1 MKDANTNSFIF
12 YTAYAEKLRRLTDSQ
27 LGALVRIM
35 CAYKESG
42 NAPEITDAAVAFAFD
57 VVRYDMDR
65 NSEKY
70 ETTVQARKEAGAK
83 GGQAKVA
90 NANKSKQSQANLANA
105 TFAKQNKQEAANL
118 ADNENANDNDNDND
132 NIKRESERE
141 KNPPPPNPP
150 EEEQPELFGLYH
162 NVRLKKAEFQT
173 LMDTYPNDYREM
185 IENLSGYMR
194 SKGKVYDDHF
204 ATMMK
209 WKREDEQK
217 KKEQRASPKKTAF
230 NNFAQ
235 RDNTDLDEDW
245 SLYANFQNIAE
256 TEDEDNGDNL
266 HAG

>member
-105 TFAKQNKQEAANL
+105 TFAKQNKQAVANV
-118 ADNENANDNDNDND
+118 ADNDNVNDNDNDI
-132 NIKRESERE
+132 IKRESERE
-141 KNPPPPNPP
+141 NPPPPPNPP
-150 EEEQPELFGLYH
+150 EEEQPGLFGLYH
-162 NVRLKKAEFQT
+162 NVRLKKAEGQT
-173 LMDTYPNDYREM
+173 LMD
-185 IENLSGYMR
+185 
-194 SKGKVYDDHF
+194 K
-204 ATMMK
+204 
-209 WKREDEQK
+209 
-217 KKEQRASPKKTAF
+217 
-230 NNFAQ
+230 
-235 RDNTDLDEDW
+235 
-245 SLYANFQNIAE
+245 
-256 TEDEDNGDNL
+256 
-266 HAG
+266 

>member
-1 MKDANTNSFIF
+1 M
-12 YTAYAEKLRRLTDSQ
+12 
-27 LGALVRIM
+27 
-35 CAYKESG
+35 
-42 NAPEITDAAVAFAFD
+42 
-57 VVRYDMDR
+57 
-65 NSEKY
+65 
-70 ETTVQARKEAGAK
+70 
-83 GGQAKVA
+83 A

-105 TFAKQNKQEAANL
+105 TFAKQNKQAVANV
-118 ADNENANDNDNDND
+118 ADNDNANDNDNDI
-132 NIKRESERE
+132 IKRESERE
-141 KNPPPPNPP
+141 TPPPALDPP

-217 KKEQRASPKKTAF
+217 KNEQRASPKKTAF
-230 NNFAQ
+230 NNFEQ

-245 SLYANFQNIAE
+245 SIFANFQDIAK
-256 TEDEDNGDNL
+256 TEEKDNGDNL